1 MRVSTYFLRI
11 CCKSLLLGKTNKVK
25 GTKFIGFDKIC
36 NFCHSKNTI
45 IVYLSLDLKITESIM
60 DFWSKIL
67 FFFSALG
74 AFNGLLLSAYFIFFT
89 PKKYLSNYLLG
100 ALLLVLSIRIGK
112 SVIYYFDN
120 SLPKIYLQ
128 IGLSA
133 CFLIGPFLYFFI
145 KSEIAQIRKMPKIW
159 LWLITFW
166 VILIFVVGYI
176 YPYQTF
182 LHAWWDCI
190 IYLIYMQWGLHIAFS
205 GFLLVNILKKIFHKE
220 NVKPFEKWLLT
231 IWGGILIL
239 FFCYLWAILN
249 ITKGVYILGGV
260 SFSFILYLVVFVLI
274 YRKKT
279 DDLSS
284 FSTQKYTDKKL
295 NQEDAQL
302 MVGKLEKVMQE
313 KEIFKNPNLKL
324 SDLAKEINV
333 SGHQLSQLLND
344 NLEKNFTLF
353 INEYRINE
361 ACKILSA
368 KTNLTIEAIGD
379 EVGFNS
385 KSTFFATFKK
395 IKGMT
400 PNIYQ
405 QNISPNL

>member
-1 MRVSTYFLRI
+1 MLNIKVFISHFQDFHIHRI
-11 CCKSLLLGKTNKVK
+11 FAS
-25 GTKFIGFDKIC
+25 
-36 NFCHSKNTI
+36 
-45 IVYLSLDLKITESIM
+45 DLKITKLTM
-60 DFWSKIL
+60 DFGSKIL

-74 AFNGLLLSAYFIFFT
+74 AFNGLLLSGYFLFFT

-100 ALLLVLSIRIGK
+100 ALLFVLSIRIGK
-112 SVIYYFDN
+112 SVVYYFDK

-133 CFLIGPFLYFFI
+133 CFLIGPFLYFFV
-145 KSEIAQIRKMPKIW
+145 KSEVEQVKKMPKS
-159 LWLITFW
+159 W
-166 VILIFVVGYI
+166 VILLIIWISMIVGI
-176 YPYQTF
+176 SFKYPYDTYRQ
-182 LHAWWDCI
+182 LWWD
-190 IYLIYMQWGLHIAFS
+190 YLVGLIYTQWGIHIAFS
-205 GFLLVNILKKIFHKE
+205 GFLLIDVFKKTFHKE
-220 NVKPFEKWLLT
+220 NTKPFEKWLLT
-231 IWGGILIL
+231 IWVGNLVL
-239 FFCYLWAILN
+239 LSCYVWAILG
-249 ITKGVYILGGV
+249 ITKGSYINGAI
-260 SFSFILYLVVFVLI
+260 SFSLILYSVIFVLM

-284 FSTQKYTDKKL
+284 FSTQKYADRKL
-295 NQEDAQL
+295 NDEDAQM
-302 MVGKLEKVMQE
+302 MVGKLEKAMQE
-313 KEIFKNPNLKL
+313 KEVFKNPNLKL
-324 SDLAKEINV
+324 NDLAKEINV

-361 ACKILSA
+361 ACKILST

-400 PNIYQ
+400 PNLYL

>member
-1 MRVSTYFLRI
+1 
-11 CCKSLLLGKTNKVK
+11 
-25 GTKFIGFDKIC
+25 
-36 NFCHSKNTI
+36 
-45 IVYLSLDLKITESIM
+45 M
-60 DFWSKIL
+60 DFGSKIL

-100 ALLLVLSIRIGK
+100 ALLLVVSIRVGK
-112 SVIYYFDN
+112 SVVYYFDN

-145 KSEIAQIRKMPKIW
+145 KSETAQIRKMPKLW
-159 LWLITFW
+159 LWLIAFW
-166 VILIFVVGYI
+166 VGIIVVIGYI

-182 LHAWWDCI
+182 PQIWWHYI
-190 IYLIYMQWGLHIAFS
+190 IYGIYTQWGFHVAFS
-205 GFLLVNILKKIFHKE
+205 GFLLINILKRVFQKE
-220 NVKPFEKWLLT
+220 SIKPFEKWLLT
-231 IWGGILIL
+231 IWGGVLIL
-239 FFCYLWAILN
+239 LLCYVWAILN
-249 ITKGVYILGGV
+249 ITKGVYILGAV
-260 SFSFILYLVVFVLI
+260 SFSLILYIVVFVLM

-284 FSTQKYTDKKL
+284 FSIQKYVDKKL
-295 NQEDAQL
+295 NVADAQL
-302 MVGKLEKVMQE
+302 IITKLERVMEE

-324 SDLAKEINV
+324 NDLAKEINV

-344 NLEKNFTLF
+344 NLDKNFTLF

-368 KTNLTIEAIGD
+368 KPNLTIEAIGD

-400 PNIYQ
+400 PNLYQ
-405 QNISPNL
+405 QHISPNL

>member
-1 MRVSTYFLRI
+1 
-11 CCKSLLLGKTNKVK
+11 
-25 GTKFIGFDKIC
+25 
-36 NFCHSKNTI
+36 
-45 IVYLSLDLKITESIM
+45 M
-60 DFWSKIL
+60 DFGSKML

-74 AFNGLLLSAYFIFFT
+74 VFNGILLSVYFIFFT

-100 ALLLVLSIRIGK
+100 ALLFVLSIRIGK
-112 SVIYYFDN
+112 SVVYYFDN
-120 SLPKIYLQ
+120 SLSKIYLQ

-133 CFLIGPFLYFFI
+133 CFFIGPFLYFFV
-145 KSEIAQIRKMPKIW
+145 KSEIEQIKKMPKPWI
-159 LWLITFW
+159 
-166 VILIFVVGYI
+166 VILVVWLSIIVIIGNI
-176 YPYQTF
+176 YPYENF
-182 LHAWWDCI
+182 REIWWNYI
-190 IYLIYMQWGLHIAFS
+190 IYGIYIQWGIHIAFS
-205 GFLLVNILKKIFHKE
+205 GFLFVNIIMKIFQKATL
-220 NVKPFEKWLLT
+220 KPFEKWLLT
-231 IWGGILIL
+231 IWGGVFIL
-239 FFCYLWAILN
+239 FICYVWAIFS

-260 SFSFILYLVVFVLI
+260 SFSIILYAIVFTLI

-284 FSTQKYTDKKL
+284 FSTQKYIAKKL
-295 NQEDAQL
+295 KNEEAQVI
-302 MVGKLEKVMQE
+302 VGKLEKVMHE

-324 SDLAKEINV
+324 NDLAKEINI

-353 INEYRINE
+353 INEYRISE
-361 ACKILSA
+361 ACKILST

-400 PNIYQ
+400 PNLYLQ
-405 QNISPNL
+405 QISPNL

>member
-1 MRVSTYFLRI
+1 
-11 CCKSLLLGKTNKVK
+11 
-25 GTKFIGFDKIC
+25 
-36 NFCHSKNTI
+36 
-45 IVYLSLDLKITESIM
+45 M
-60 DFWSKIL
+60 DFGSKVL

-74 AFNGLLLSAYFIFFT
+74 AFNGLILSAYFFFFT

-100 ALLLVLSIRIGK
+100 ALLFVLSIRVGK
-112 SVIYYFDN
+112 SVVYYFDH

-133 CFLIGPFLYFFI
+133 CFFIGPFLFFFV
-145 KSEIAQIRKMPKIW
+145 KSEMEQIKKMPKSW
-159 LWLITFW
+159 LGLLVFWFVLI
-166 VILIFVVGYI
+166 VMVGYI
-176 YPYQTF
+176 YPYETSKY
-182 LHAWWDCI
+182 AWWDCI
-190 IYLIYMQWGLHIAFS
+190 IYLIYAQWGLYIAFS
-205 GFLLVNILKKIFHKE
+205 GLLLIAILKKVIQKE
-220 NVKPFEKWLLT
+220 KVKPFEKWLLT
-231 IWGGILIL
+231 IWGGVFVLFICYVWSILG
-239 FFCYLWAILN
+239 
-249 ITKGVYILGGV
+249 ITKGIYILGGV
-260 SFSFILYLVVFVLI
+260 SFSLILYIVVFVLL

-279 DDLSS
+279 DDLSA
-284 FSTQKYTDKKL
+284 FSNQKYTDKKV
-295 NQEDAQL
+295 NEEDAQWML
-302 MVGKLEKVMQE
+302 GKLEKLMEE

-324 SDLAKEINV
+324 NDLAKEINV

-361 ACKILSA
+361 ACKILST
-368 KTNLTIEAIGD
+368 KTNLTVEAIGD

-405 QNISPNL
+405 QNTSPNL

>member
-1 MRVSTYFLRI
+1 
-11 CCKSLLLGKTNKVK
+11 
-25 GTKFIGFDKIC
+25 
-36 NFCHSKNTI
+36 
-45 IVYLSLDLKITESIM
+45 M
-60 DFWSKIL
+60 DFGSKIL

-89 PKKYLSNYLLG
+89 PKKHLSNYLLG

-112 SVIYYFDN
+112 SVVYYFDS

-128 IGLSA
+128 FGLSA

-145 KSEIAQIRKMPKIW
+145 KSETEQIRKMPKSW
-159 LWLITFW
+159 LWLIAFW
-166 VILIFVVGYI
+166 VGLIMVVGII

-182 LHAWWDCI
+182 RQIWWNYI
-190 IYLIYMQWGLHIAFS
+190 IYAIYTQWGLHIAFS
-205 GFLLVNILKKIFHKE
+205 GVLLIPILKRVFQKE
-220 NVKPFEKWLLT
+220 NIKPFEKWLLT
-231 IWGGILIL
+231 IWVVILIL
-239 FFCYLWAILN
+239 FFFYVWAILD
-249 ITKGVYILGGV
+249 ITRGSYILGAV
-260 SFSFILYLVVFVLI
+260 SFSLILYTVVFVLM
-274 YRKKT
+274 YRKKAN
-279 DDLSS
+279 DLSS
-284 FSTQKYTDKKL
+284 FSNQKYTDKKL
-295 NQEDAQL
+295 NEGDARL
-302 MVGKLEKVMQE
+302 MMGKLEKVMQE

-324 SDLAKEINV
+324 NDLAKEINV

-361 ACKILSA
+361 ACKILST
-368 KTNLTIEAIGD
+368 KPNLTIEAIGD

-400 PNIYQ
+400 PNLYQ
-405 QNISPNL
+405 QLISPNL

>member
-1 MRVSTYFLRI
+1 
-11 CCKSLLLGKTNKVK
+11 
-25 GTKFIGFDKIC
+25 
-36 NFCHSKNTI
+36 
-45 IVYLSLDLKITESIM
+45 M
-60 DFWSKIL
+60 DFGSKML

-74 AFNGLLLSAYFIFFT
+74 AFNGLLLSGYFLFFT

-100 ALLLVLSIRIGK
+100 ALLFVLSIRIGK
-112 SVIYYFDN
+112 SVVYYFDK

-145 KSEIAQIRKMPKIW
+145 KSEIEQVKKMPKSWIAI
-159 LWLITFW
+159 LAFW
-166 VILIFVVGYI
+166 FVVIVGVGYI
-176 YPYQTF
+176 YPYESHRQ
-182 LHAWWDCI
+182 LWWDYIVC
-190 IYLIYMQWGLHIAFS
+190 LIYTQWGIHIAFS
-205 GFLLVNILKKIFHKE
+205 GFLLINIVKKIFGKE
-220 NVKPFEKWLLT
+220 NLKPFEKWLLT
-231 IWGGILIL
+231 IWVGNLVL
-239 FFCYLWAILN
+239 LSCYIWSIFG
-249 ITKGVYILGGV
+249 ITKGSYISGGI
-260 SFSFILYLVVFVLI
+260 SFSLILYAVIFVLL

-284 FSTQKYTDKKL
+284 FSTQKYNDKKL
-295 NQEDAQL
+295 NDNDANL
-302 MVGKLEKVMQE
+302 MMGKLEKVMQE

-324 SDLAKEINV
+324 NDLAKEINV

-361 ACKILSA
+361 ACKILSL
-368 KTNLTIEAIGD
+368 KKNLTIEAIGD

-395 IKGMT
+395 IMGMT
-400 PNIYQ
+400 PNLFL

>member
-1 MRVSTYFLRI
+1 
-11 CCKSLLLGKTNKVK
+11 
-25 GTKFIGFDKIC
+25 
-36 NFCHSKNTI
+36 
-45 IVYLSLDLKITESIM
+45 M
-60 DFWSKIL
+60 DFGSKIL

-100 ALLLVLSIRIGK
+100 ALLLFLSIRIGK
-112 SVIYYFDN
+112 SVVYYFDN
-120 SLPKIYLQ
+120 SLPKVYLQ

-145 KSEIAQIRKMPKIW
+145 KSEIEQIRKMPKSW
-159 LWLITFW
+159 LAMVAFW
-166 VILIFVVGYI
+166 VGILVVVGYI
-176 YPYQTF
+176 YPYQKF
-182 LHAWWDCI
+182 PQIWWNYI
-190 IYLIYMQWGLHIAFS
+190 IYTIYAQWGIHITFS
-205 GFLLVNILKKIFHKE
+205 GFLLVNILKKVFQKE
-220 NVKPFEKWLLT
+220 NIKPFEKWLLT
-231 IWGGILIL
+231 IWGGVLIL
-239 FFCYLWAILN
+239 FACYMWAILG
-249 ITKGVYILGGV
+249 ITKGVYILGAV
-260 SFSFILYLVVFVLI
+260 SFSLILYLVVFVLL

-295 NQEDAQL
+295 NEEDAQL
-302 MVGKLEKVMQE
+302 MVGKLEKVMEE

-324 SDLAKEINV
+324 NDLAKEINV

-344 NLEKNFTLF
+344 NLDKNFTLF

-400 PNIYQ
+400 PNLYQ

>member
-1 MRVSTYFLRI
+1 
-11 CCKSLLLGKTNKVK
+11 
-25 GTKFIGFDKIC
+25 
-36 NFCHSKNTI
+36 
-45 IVYLSLDLKITESIM
+45 M
-60 DFWSKIL
+60 DFGSKML

-74 AFNGLLLSAYFIFFT
+74 AFNGLLLSGYFFFFT

-112 SVIYYFDN
+112 SVVYYFDS

-145 KSEIAQIRKMPKIW
+145 KSEVEQIKKMPKSW
-159 LWLITFW
+159 LVTITFW
-166 VILIFVVGYI
+166 VVIIAVVGFV

-182 LHAWWDCI
+182 PQIWGKI
-190 IYLIYMQWGLHIAFS
+190 VRVIYFQWGLHIAFS
-205 GFLLVNILKKIFHKE
+205 GFLLINILKKIVHKE
-220 NVKPFEKWLLT
+220 IIKPFEKWLLA
-231 IWGGILIL
+231 IWIGILIL
-239 FFCYLWAILN
+239 FISYVWAILN
-249 ITKGVYILGGV
+249 LTKGSYIWGGI
-260 SFSFILYLVVFVLI
+260 SFSLILYSIIFVLL

-284 FSTQKYTDKKL
+284 FSIQKYADKKL
-295 NQEDAQL
+295 NEANVQL
-302 MVGKLEKVMQE
+302 MVKKLEKVMQE
-313 KEIFKNPNLKL
+313 KKIFKNPNLKL
-324 SDLAKEINV
+324 NDLAKEINV

-361 ACKILSA
+361 ACKILST
-368 KTNLTIEAIGD
+368 KTNLTIEAIGE

-400 PNIYQ
+400 PNIYLQ
-405 QNISPNL
+405 HTSPNL

>member
-1 MRVSTYFLRI
+1 
-11 CCKSLLLGKTNKVK
+11 
-25 GTKFIGFDKIC
+25 
-36 NFCHSKNTI
+36 
-45 IVYLSLDLKITESIM
+45 M
-60 DFWSKIL
+60 DFGSKFL

-74 AFNGLLLSAYFIFFT
+74 AFNGLLLSGYFIFFT

-112 SVIYYFDN
+112 SVVYYFDKD
-120 SLPKIYLQ
+120 LPKIYLQ

-145 KSEIAQIRKMPKIW
+145 KSETAQIRKMPKLW
-159 LWLITFW
+159 LWMIAFWLVLI
-166 VILIFVVGYI
+166 VVVGYI
-176 YPYQTF
+176 YPYQTSP
-182 LHAWWDCI
+182 HAWWNCI
-190 IYLIYMQWGLHIAFS
+190 IYLIYIQWGLHIAFS
-205 GFLLVNILKKIFHKE
+205 GLLLINTFEKIFHKE
-220 NVKPFEKWLLT
+220 NLKPFEKWLLT
-231 IWGGILIL
+231 IWGGVFVL
-239 FFCYLWAILN
+239 FCCYVWALFGT
-249 ITKGVYILGGV
+249 TKFIYILGAV
-260 SFSFILYLVVFVLI
+260 CFSLIIYLVVFVLMF
-274 YRKKT
+274 RKKT

-295 NQEDAQL
+295 NEEDAIL
-302 MVGKLEKVMQE
+302 MIGKLNKVMQD

-324 SDLAKEINV
+324 NDLAKEINV

-353 INEYRINE
+353 INEYRIDE
-361 ACKILSA
+361 ACKILST

-400 PNIYQ
+400 PNFYQ
-405 QNISPNL
+405 QNILAVSPLPNPSPQR

>member
-1 MRVSTYFLRI
+1 
-11 CCKSLLLGKTNKVK
+11 
-25 GTKFIGFDKIC
+25 
-36 NFCHSKNTI
+36 
-45 IVYLSLDLKITESIM
+45 M
-60 DFWSKIL
+60 DFGSKVL

-74 AFNGLLLSAYFIFFT
+74 AFNGLLLSAYFFFFT

-100 ALLLVLSIRIGK
+100 ALLFVLSIRVGK
-112 SVIYYFDN
+112 SVIYYFDP

-133 CFLIGPFLYFFI
+133 CFFIGPFLYFYI
-145 KSEIAQIRKMPKIW
+145 KSEIYQIKKIPKSW
-159 LWLITFW
+159 LGL
-166 VILIFVVGYI
+166 LIFWFALILLVGYI
-176 YPYQTF
+176 YPYETF
-182 LHAWWDCI
+182 KYAWWDCI
-190 IYLIYMQWGLHIAFS
+190 IYLIYTQWGLHIAFS
-205 GFLLVNILKKIFHKE
+205 GFLLITILKKVIQKE
-220 NVKPFEKWLLT
+220 KVKPFEKWLLT
-231 IWGGILIL
+231 IWGGVFVLFICYVWSILGT
-239 FFCYLWAILN
+239 
-249 ITKGVYILGGV
+249 TKGIYILGGV
-260 SFSFILYLVVFVLI
+260 SFSVILYIVVFILM

-279 DDLSS
+279 DDLSA
-284 FSTQKYTDKKL
+284 FSNQRYTDKKL
-295 NQEDAQL
+295 NEEDAQWML
-302 MVGKLEKVMQE
+302 GKLEKLMEE

-324 SDLAKEINV
+324 NDLAKEINV

-361 ACKILSA
+361 ACKILST

-405 QNISPNL
+405 QNTSPNL

>member
-1 MRVSTYFLRI
+1 MSF
-11 CCKSLLLGKTNKVK
+11 G
-25 GTKFIGFDKIC
+25 
-36 NFCHSKNTI
+36 SK
-45 IVYLSLDLKITESIM
+45 M
-60 DFWSKIL
+60 L

-100 ALLLVLSIRIGK
+100 SLLLVLSIRIGK
-112 SVIYYFDN
+112 SVVYYFDH

-145 KSEIAQIRKMPKIW
+145 KSEVEQIKKMPRTWFVMI
-159 LWLITFW
+159 IFW
-166 VILIFVVGYI
+166 VVIITVVGFI
-176 YPYQTF
+176 YPYQIF
-182 LHAWWDCI
+182 PKIWWFCI
-190 IYLIYMQWGLHIAFS
+190 IYGIYIQWGIHIAFS
-205 GFLLVNILKKIFHKE
+205 GFLLANIFQKVFQKE
-220 NVKPFEKWLLT
+220 TIKPFEKWLLT
-231 IWGGILIL
+231 IWGGILVL
-239 FFCYLWAILN
+239 FICYVWAIFN
-249 ITKGVYILGGV
+249 ITKGSYILGGIG
-260 SFSFILYLVVFVLI
+260 FSLMLYTVVFVLL

-284 FSTQKYTDKKL
+284 FSTQKYADKKL
-295 NQEDAQL
+295 NEEEAQL
-302 MVGKLEKVMQE
+302 MVGKLQKAMQE

-324 SDLAKEINV
+324 NDLAKEINV
-333 SGHQLSQLLND
+333 SGHQLSQFLND

-353 INEYRINE
+353 INEYRIDE

-405 QNISPNL
+405 QQTSPNL

>member
-1 MRVSTYFLRI
+1 
-11 CCKSLLLGKTNKVK
+11 
-25 GTKFIGFDKIC
+25 
-36 NFCHSKNTI
+36 
-45 IVYLSLDLKITESIM
+45 M
-60 DFWSKIL
+60 DFGGKIL

-112 SVIYYFDN
+112 SVVYYFDS
-120 SLPKIYLQ
+120 SLPRIYLQ

-133 CFLIGPFLYFFI
+133 CFLIGPFLYYFI
-145 KSEIAQIRKMPKIW
+145 KSEIEQIKKMPKSW
-159 LWLITFW
+159 LVTIALW
-166 VILIFVVGYI
+166 VVMIIVIGYI

-182 LHAWWDCI
+182 PKIWWNYI
-190 IYLIYMQWGLHIAFS
+190 IYSIYTQWGIHIAFS
-205 GFLLVNILKKIFHKE
+205 GFLLINILQKTFNKE
-220 NVKPFEKWLLT
+220 SIKPFEKWLLT
-231 IWGGILIL
+231 IWGGVLIL
-239 FFCYLWAILN
+239 FAFYVWAILD
-249 ITKGVYILGGV
+249 ITRGSYILGAV
-260 SFSFILYLVVFVLI
+260 SFSLILYAILFVLM

-284 FSTQKYTDKKL
+284 FSTQKYADKKL
-295 NQEDAQL
+295 NEEDAQL
-302 MVGKLEKVMQE
+302 IIGKLENVMQE

-324 SDLAKEINV
+324 NDLAKEINV

-361 ACKILSA
+361 ACKILA
-368 KTNLTIEAIGD
+368 TKTNLTIEAIGD

>member
-1 MRVSTYFLRI
+1 
-11 CCKSLLLGKTNKVK
+11 
-25 GTKFIGFDKIC
+25 
-36 NFCHSKNTI
+36 
-45 IVYLSLDLKITESIM
+45 M
-60 DFWSKIL
+60 DFGSKML

-74 AFNGLLLSAYFIFFT
+74 AFNGLLLSGYFLFFT

-100 ALLLVLSIRIGK
+100 ALLFVLSIRIGK
-112 SVIYYFDN
+112 SVVYYFDK

-133 CFLIGPFLYFFI
+133 CFLIGPFLYFFV
-145 KSEIAQIRKMPKIW
+145 KSEVEQVKKMPKS
-159 LWLITFW
+159 W
-166 VILIFVVGYI
+166 VILLVIWLSIIVGI
-176 YPYQTF
+176 SLKYPYDTHRQ
-182 LHAWWDCI
+182 LWWD
-190 IYLIYMQWGLHIAFS
+190 YLVGLIYTQWGIHLAFS
-205 GFLLVNILKKIFHKE
+205 GFLLIDVFKKTFRKE
-220 NVKPFEKWLLT
+220 NTKPFEKWLLT
-231 IWGGILIL
+231 IWLGNLVL
-239 FFCYLWAILN
+239 LSCYVWAILG
-249 ITKGVYILGGV
+249 ITKGSYINGAI
-260 SFSFILYLVVFVLI
+260 SFSLILYSVIFVLM

-284 FSTQKYTDKKL
+284 FSTQKYADKKL
-295 NQEDAQL
+295 NEEDAQM
-302 MVGKLEKVMQE
+302 MVEKLEKVMQE

-324 SDLAKEINV
+324 NDLAKEINV

-353 INEYRINE
+353 INEYRVNE
-361 ACKILSA
+361 ACKILSINR
-368 KTNLTIEAIGD
+368 NLTIEAIGD

-400 PNIYQ
+400 PNLYL